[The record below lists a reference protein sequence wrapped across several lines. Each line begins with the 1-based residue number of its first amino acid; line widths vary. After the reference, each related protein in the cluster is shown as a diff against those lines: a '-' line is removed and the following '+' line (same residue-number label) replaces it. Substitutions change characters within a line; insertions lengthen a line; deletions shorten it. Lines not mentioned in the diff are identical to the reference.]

1 MNYTDF
7 IAAKAVA
14 APRTGFDVEPHEVN
28 PILKPHQA
36 DMVRWAVAGG
46 RRALK
51 LGRRAHDSEL
61 SPRYWADSV
70 LYARQAEVT
79 DVPTLFD
86 LEPVEAA

>member
-1 MNYTDF
+1 MNYNDF

-14 APRTGFDVEPHEVN
+14 APRTGFDVDPNEVN

-46 RRALK
+46 RRAH
-51 LGRRAHDSEL
+51 GSEL